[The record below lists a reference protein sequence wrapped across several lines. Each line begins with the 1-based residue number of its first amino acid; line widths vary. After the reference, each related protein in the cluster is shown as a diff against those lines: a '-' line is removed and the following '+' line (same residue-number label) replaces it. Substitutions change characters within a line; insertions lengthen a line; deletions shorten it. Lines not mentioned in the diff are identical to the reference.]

1 MIKENKKR
9 LADYHRSL
17 RTNMEGIIKDKR
29 HRLSLLAGTLD
40 AYSPAKK
47 LSQGYAYVEGT
58 NGKALRSVDQVKVE
72 DTLTI
77 HLLDGSLKACVT
89 ERSFS
94 ASGKNEGI
102 QNDEADS

>member
-1 MIKENKKR
+1 M
-9 LADYHRSL
+9 
-17 RTNMEGIIKDKR
+17 
-29 HRLSLLAGTLD
+29 
-40 AYSPAKK
+40 
-47 LSQGYAYVEGT
+47 
-58 NGKALRSVDQVKVE
+58 DQVKVD

>member
-1 MIKENKKR
+1 MQALQSKKVIIFGVGGVGSWCAEG
-9 LADYHRSL
+9 LIRSGL
-17 RTNMEGIIKDKR
+17 VHLTI
-29 HRLSLLAGTLD
+29 
-40 AYSPAKK
+40 
-47 LSQGYAYVEGT
+47 
-58 NGKALRSVDQVKVE
+58 VDCDRVAESNVNRQSMATTKTIGQVKVD